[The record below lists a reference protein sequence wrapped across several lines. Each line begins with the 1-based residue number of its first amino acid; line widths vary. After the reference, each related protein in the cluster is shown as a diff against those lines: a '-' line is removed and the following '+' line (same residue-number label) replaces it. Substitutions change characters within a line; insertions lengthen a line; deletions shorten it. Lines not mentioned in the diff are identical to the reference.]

1 MTYEVIAKPDYF
13 RKKLNI
19 AVCHWGFQLGFSAI
33 ASQRYILSNYSCT
46 GGGNKTCTFEYF
58 GKETLYLC
66 NFPYFWAIIEL
77 SIF

>member
-46 GGGNKTCTFEYF
+46 GGGIK
-58 GKETLYLC
+58 
-66 NFPYFWAIIEL
+66 PVPL
-77 SIF
+77 SILGKKPCTYAIFPTFGQ